1 MYSML
6 QLKSKLTPVGDD
18 EIPLPEETS
27 DGDTTLN
34 TLTVN
39 KFLHYM
45 RIIRAVI
52 NGR

>member
-6 QLKSKLTPVGDD
+6 QLKSKVTPVGDD

-34 TLTVN
+34 ALSVIKLLLYIFSLTF
-39 KFLHYM
+39 K
-45 RIIRAVI
+45 RA
-52 NGR
+52 

>member
-6 QLKSKLTPVGDD
+6 QLKTKLSVDGD

-34 TLTVN
+34 ALTVN
-39 KFLHYM
+39 KLFH
-45 RIIRAVI
+45 
-52 NGR
+52 